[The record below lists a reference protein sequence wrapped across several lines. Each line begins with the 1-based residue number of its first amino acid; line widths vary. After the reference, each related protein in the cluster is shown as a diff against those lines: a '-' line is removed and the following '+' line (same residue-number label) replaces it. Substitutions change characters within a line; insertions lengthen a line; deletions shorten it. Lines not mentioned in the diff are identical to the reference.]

1 MCSSTLRTSDVS
13 NINISFTGCVHQP
26 RGLWKLL
33 CVQRQ
38 WRWIE
43 GGNLISI
50 QRLDHTNYILH
61 FPHSPPYIWPHVQYI
76 PKFSPIRRPRS
87 TAPEQLSMEE
97 TFSLSTMSQD
107 PVIGPSMCPV
117 VVGKGAITYIVLIMV
132 TVSSNS
138 NIIRVSSLR
147 QSLPEVQPILVD
159 PFFEYECTA
168 EVFFGSLVVNDFVQ
182 GIFYNPEDCG
192 SYVTCNSDN
201 EGGIKVGLGL
211 KHTKNICFMVYNL
224 I

>member
-1 MCSSTLRTSDVS
+1 
-13 NINISFTGCVHQP
+13 
-26 RGLWKLL
+26 
-33 CVQRQ
+33 
-38 WRWIE
+38 
-43 GGNLISI
+43 
-50 QRLDHTNYILH
+50 
-61 FPHSPPYIWPHVQYI
+61 
-76 PKFSPIRRPRS
+76 
-87 TAPEQLSMEE
+87 MEE

-168 EVFFGSLVVNDFVQ
+168 EVFLKGSLVVNDFVQ

-211 KHTKNICFMVYNL
+211 KHTKNIFFMVY
-224 I
+224 